1 LRTPHGAEEIP
12 SEIFGRAMTLTTPAT
27 RILVIDDNQS
37 LVDMV
42 STFLRGEGYRVLGA
56 LSGDEGLKLAILSRP
71 ELVLLDIGLP
81 EINGLELLTRIR
93 SMNPSARVIMV
104 TGNTDP
110 DLAREAFR
118 LGALAY
124 VDKPFDLGYLK
135 RVVAMAL
142 NEGVDR

>member
-1 LRTPHGAEEIP
+1 
-12 SEIFGRAMTLTTPAT
+12 MTLTTPAT

-37 LVDMV
+37 LLDMI
-42 STFLRGEGYRVLGA
+42 STCLRGEGYRVLGA

-93 SMNPSARVIMV
+93 SMNPNARVIMV

>member
-1 LRTPHGAEEIP
+1 
-12 SEIFGRAMTLTTPAT
+12 MTLTIPAT

-56 LSGDEGLKLAILSRP
+56 LSGDEGLKLVILSRP

-135 RVVAMAL
+135 RVVTMAL

>member
-1 LRTPHGAEEIP
+1 
-12 SEIFGRAMTLTTPAT
+12 MTLTIPAT

-81 EINGLELLTRIR
+81 EINGLELLTRIQIGR
-93 SMNPSARVIMV
+93 AHV
-104 TGNTDP
+104 
-110 DLAREAFR
+110 
-118 LGALAY
+118 
-124 VDKPFDLGYLK
+124 
-135 RVVAMAL
+135 
-142 NEGVDR
+142 

>member
-1 LRTPHGAEEIP
+1 LRSPHGAEEIP

-56 LSGDEGLKLAILSRP
+56 LSGDEGLKLVILSRP

-142 NEGVDR
+142 NEGDR

>member
-1 LRTPHGAEEIP
+1 
-12 SEIFGRAMTLTTPAT
+12 MTLTIPAT

-56 LSGDEGLKLAILSRP
+56 LSGDEGLKLVILSRP

-142 NEGVDR
+142 NEGDR

>member
-1 LRTPHGAEEIP
+1 LRSPHGAEEIP
-12 SEIFGRAMTLTTPAT
+12 SEIFGRAMTLTIPAT

-135 RVVAMAL
+135 RVVTMAL

>member
-1 LRTPHGAEEIP
+1 LRNPHGAEEIP
-12 SEIFGRAMTLTTPAT
+12 SEIFGRAMTLTTPAA
-27 RILVIDDNQS
+27 RILVIDDSQS